1 METKTVKE
9 LRELAR
15 KLDVTGYSKLRKEEL
30 LTAIK
35 KAAKTKPAAKA
46 AAKKKAPAKSAKKA
60 AASSKAAKKKVVKKK
75 AAAKMGKTA
84 APAEPAAEPVT
95 RPALEATEEERIESA
110 KFVTTVAGTAAYHS
124 QFPPDLGEDI
134 DTLPDLGEPRLTLLL
149 QKPGVLMASWH
160 LEPGRIQRDRDLR
173 LRLGVLADQKYHV
186 KQEVPITDDRGNYYF
201 HVDPEWPPSA
211 IYLQLGHYGSN
222 GRFIIA
228 IRRGIV
234 RLPRLFALSSLGIN
248 WALDEAE
255 FERAVKES
263 GPLGR
268 LPYRA
273 VHGAPSSL
281 EWITSGA
288 PSSHSLVRKG
298 P

>member
-15 KLDVTGYSKLRKEEL
+15 KLGITGYSKLRKDEL
-30 LTAIK
+30 LAAIK
-35 KAAKTKPAAKA
+35 EAARAKP
-46 AAKKKAPAKSAKKA
+46 AKKA
-60 AASSKAAKKKVVKKK
+60 AASKKAVKKK
-75 AAAKMGKTA
+75 AAANTGEKA
-84 APAEPAAEPVT
+84 APAEPAAEAVT
-95 RPALEATEEERIESA
+95 RPSLEATEEERIESA
-110 KFVTTVAGTAAYHS
+110 KFVTTAAGTAAYHG
-124 QFPPDLGEDI
+124 QYPPDLGEDI
-134 DTLPDLGEPRLTLLL
+134 ETLPRLGEPRLTLLL
-149 QKPGVLMASWH
+149 QKPGVLMAGWH
-160 LEPGRIQRDRDLR
+160 LEPGRTQRDHGLR
-173 LRLGVLADQKYHV
+173 LRLGVLADQQFHV
-186 KQEVPITDDRGNYYF
+186 KQEVPITSDRGNYYF
-201 HVDPEWPPSA
+201 HVDPGWPPSA
-211 IYLQLGHYGSN
+211 IYLQLGHYGPNS
-222 GRFIIA
+222 RFIIA

-234 RLPRLFALSSLGIN
+234 RLPRLFALSSLGVN

-273 VHGAPSSL
+273 VQGAPSSL

-288 PSSHSLVRKG
+288 PSSHSLIRKE